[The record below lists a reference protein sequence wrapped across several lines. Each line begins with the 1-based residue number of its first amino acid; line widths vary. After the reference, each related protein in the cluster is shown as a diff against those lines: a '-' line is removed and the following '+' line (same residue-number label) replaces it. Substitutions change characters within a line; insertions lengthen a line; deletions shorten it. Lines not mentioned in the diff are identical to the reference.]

1 MLPPSD
7 AEAKADP
14 TTPGTQI
21 HEMVLTYKFDVA
33 PDGDDKTVEVS
44 RHAEVNI

>member
-7 AEAKADP
+7 AEVKADP

-33 PDGDDKTVEVS
+33 PDGDGKTVEVMP
-44 RHAEVNI
+44 RLQVQ